1 MSYSGVYDVEFL
13 LMRDARKW
21 KWVVYAAKSLSHSF
35 NNDDAAKSQ
44 LEMNKTSLMVRS
56 WQWNF
61 HSALISIAFRFSSAE
76 SWVTWLLDES
86 ASIAVGG
93 SFQLQKCKKCRNA
106 RNWPIKRTTLL
117 KISCVTLRDYYIK
130 YCLLHLQEENP
141 QDRKVMRVRR
151 CDGVPPSRWDPV
163 SHWHSPGTFLTENSQ
178 SSFYVSTPGGWWVP
192 DRGLSIVLD
201 LKVVC
206 SWWVFKQF
214 CPQTRTHS
222 QREIPHQKIICKRA
236 ALTDLTH
243 RDRSGAL

>member
-1 MSYSGVYDVEFL
+1 
-13 LMRDARKW
+13 
-21 KWVVYAAKSLSHSF
+21 
-35 NNDDAAKSQ
+35 
-44 LEMNKTSLMVRS
+44 MNKTSLMVRS

-76 SWVTWLLDES
+76 SRLLGDLTFKRIS
-86 ASIAVGG
+86 IHCCRRKFPASEK
-93 SFQLQKCKKCRNA
+93 QEMQKCKKLAHKEDNYVKDIVCDSARLLYQILFVASARGESPRQEGDEGATMRWGSALQVGPSVPLALTRNVSNRKLA
-106 RNWPIKRTTLL
+106 I
-117 KISCVTLRDYYIK
+117 IVLRF
-130 YCLLHLQEENP
+130 NP
-141 QDRKVMRVRR
+141 
-151 CDGVPPSRWDPV
+151 
-163 SHWHSPGTFLTENSQ
+163 PGR
-178 SSFYVSTPGGWWVP
+178 WVP